1 MSSAKGPQYHDIP
14 IVIDGKSKILKS
26 VTKSTTCDDVIS
38 KLPKTGVPLAVFET
52 TNGEVKE
59 LKGKTKMLK
68 IWRSRGSSK
77 KTVFVVKQSEG
88 GKTRRLS
95 LNIFG
100 ARNSRKSLEPAS
112 KDKLKQVSDLAFY
125 VQYQKSKLQKRANSE
140 ESSDR
145 RNMQKVKSTS
155 SMDSMDAFLAKAD
168 HQKMGQFLDFCSGVT
183 SRHLGGTPKVK
194 QSETET
200 PSTRLDRAVI
210 KDSLKNMRLGF
221 KKTLISK
228 LSFASKTTSASTLK
242 STDTG
247 YQSQASD
254 MRSRASAKTQLPT
267 TDLLQDTDDMPRHST
282 PVTFSS
288 KRGIK
293 REIADETLD
302 VTLTTPK
309 IPRFD
314 ENEGKSVLMERFM
327 NDTTICEASKRRQH
341 RDSNQKVVR
350 SMYTSDPELFRLQ
363 EEKRR
368 FCRNQS
374 CDSNSDAS
382 YCDDDS
388 CISAHD
394 LDEAFVEYCDNV
406 DTFDDLSEPIPRK
419 LRRES
424 ALSNLNR
431 FEVCAKPFEDT
442 CYDVEP
448 VNSGF
453 NYSFDCS
460 FPTFSDIH
468 DFSIDYSCS
477 ETESDLSS
485 SFEEDYFR
493 GVKDSDFYS
502 FMTSRESLAIH
513 EKSRYFP
520 CDREAKQSEVGSD
533 EGLGSMASDLF
544 SDDQELFV

>member
-14 IVIDGKSKILKS
+14 IIIDGKAKTLKS
-26 VTKSTTCDDVIS
+26 VTKFTTCDDVIN
-38 KLPKTGVPLAVFET
+38 KLPKTGAPLAVFQT
-52 TNGEVKE
+52 ANGEVKE
-59 LKGKTKMLK
+59 LKGNTKLLK
-68 IWRSRGSSK
+68 IWRSHGSSK
-77 KTVFVVKQSEG
+77 KSVLLVKQSEG
-88 GKTRRLS
+88 RKTRRLS

-100 ARNSRKSLEPAS
+100 GRNSRKGLEPAS

-125 VQYQKSKLQKRANSE
+125 VQYQKSKLQKMANSK
-140 ESSDR
+140 ESSDV
-145 RNMQKVKSTS
+145 RNMQKMKSTS

-168 HQKMGQFLDFCSGVT
+168 HQNMGQFLDVCSGVT

-194 QSETET
+194 HSETET
-200 PSTRLDRAVI
+200 PRMRLDRTAI

-221 KKTLISK
+221 KKTLTSN

-254 MRSRASAKTQLPT
+254 MRSRASDKHQLPT
-267 TDLLQDTDDMPRHST
+267 TALLQDSDGMPRHST
-282 PVTFSS
+282 PVTCSS

-302 VTLTTPK
+302 ITLTTPK

-327 NDTTICEASKRRQH
+327 NDTTICEASRRGQH
-341 RDSNQKVVR
+341 RNSNQNVV
-350 SMYTSDPELFRLQ
+350 SNMYTSELVLFRSQ
-363 EEKRR
+363 EEKCR
-368 FCRNQS
+368 FYWNQS
-374 CDSNSDAS
+374 CDSDSDS
-382 YCDDDS
+382 SCCDDDS
-388 CISAHD
+388 CLSAHD

-406 DTFDDLSEPIPRK
+406 GTFDDLSEPIPRK

-453 NYSFDCS
+453 NYSFNCT
-460 FPTFSDIH
+460 FPEFSYTQ

-493 GVKDSDFYS
+493 GVKDMDFYS
-502 FMTSRESLAIH
+502 FMKSRESLAIQ
-513 EKSRYFP
+513 EKSRYFARD
-520 CDREAKQSEVGSD
+520 CDEKQSEIGSD
-533 EGLGSMASDLF
+533 EGLGSMASDSF
-544 SDDQELFV
+544 SADQELFV

>member
-14 IVIDGKSKILKS
+14 IVIDGKAKILKS
-26 VTKSTTCDDVIS
+26 VTKFTTCDDVIN
-38 KLPKTGVPLAVFET
+38 KLPKTGAPLAVFQT
-52 TNGEVKE
+52 ANAEVKE
-59 LKGKTKMLK
+59 LKGKTKLLK
-68 IWRSRGSSK
+68 IWRSHGTSK
-77 KTVFVVKQSEG
+77 KSVFVVKQSEG
-88 GKTRRLS
+88 GKTRRFS

-100 ARNSRKSLEPAS
+100 GRNNRKSLEPES

-125 VQYQKSKLQKRANSE
+125 VQYQKSKLQKMANSK
-140 ESSDR
+140 ESSDV

-155 SMDSMDAFLAKAD
+155 SMDSMDAFLVKAD
-168 HQKMGQFLDFCSGVT
+168 HQKMGQFLNFYSDDT
-183 SRHLGGTPKVK
+183 SRHLGGTPNLK

-200 PSTRLDRAVI
+200 PRTRLDRAII
-210 KDSLKNMRLGF
+210 KDSLKNTRLGF
-221 KKTLISK
+221 KKTLTSK
-228 LSFASKTTSASTLK
+228 LSFVSKTTSASTLK

-247 YQSQASD
+247 YKSQASD
-254 MRSRASAKTQLPT
+254 MRSRASAKPQLPT
-267 TDLLQDTDDMPRHST
+267 TALLQDTDGMPRHST
-282 PVTFSS
+282 PVTCSS

-314 ENEGKSVLMERFM
+314 ETEGKSVLMDRFM
-327 NDTTICEASKRRQH
+327 NDTTVCESRKRGQH
-341 RDSNQKVVR
+341 RDSNQKVLR
-350 SMYTSDPELFRLQ
+350 NMYTSEPVLFRSQ
-363 EEKRR
+363 EEKCR
-368 FCRNQS
+368 FYWNQS
-374 CDSNSDAS
+374 CDSDSDS
-382 YCDDDS
+382 SCCDNDS
-388 CISAHD
+388 CISAQD

-406 DTFDDLSEPIPRK
+406 DTFDGLSEPTPRK

-442 CYDVEP
+442 CYDIEP

-453 NYSFDCS
+453 NYSFNCS
-460 FPTFSDIH
+460 FPEFSDTQ

-502 FMTSRESLAIH
+502 FMKSRESLAIH
-513 EKSRYFP
+513 EKSRYFARD
-520 CDREAKQSEVGSD
+520 CEEKQSDIGSD
-533 EGLGSMASDLF
+533 EGLGSMASDSF
-544 SDDQELFV
+544 SDDQEVF

>member
-14 IVIDGKSKILKS
+14 IVIDGKAKIMKS
-26 VTKSTTCDDVIS
+26 VTKFTTCDDVIN
-38 KLPKTGVPLAVFET
+38 KLPKTGAPLAVFQT
-52 TNGEVKE
+52 ANGEVKE
-59 LKGKTKMLK
+59 LKGKTKLLK
-68 IWRSRGSSK
+68 IWRSHGSSK
-77 KTVFVVKQSEG
+77 KSVFIVKQSES

-100 ARNSRKSLEPAS
+100 ARNSRKNLVLAS

-125 VQYQKSKLQKRANSE
+125 VQYQKTKLQKMANTE
-140 ESSDR
+140 ESFDQ
-145 RNMQKVKSTS
+145 RNLQKVKSTS
-155 SMDSMDAFLAKAD
+155 SLDSMDAFLAKAD
-168 HQKMGQFLDFCSGVT
+168 HQKIGQFLDFCNGVT

-194 QSETET
+194 HSESET
-200 PSTRLDRAVI
+200 PRTRLDRAVI

-221 KKTLISK
+221 KKTLTSN

-247 YQSQASD
+247 YQSQSSD
-254 MRSRASAKTQLPT
+254 IRSRASTKPQLPT
-267 TDLLQDTDDMPRHST
+267 TALLQDSEGMPRHST
-282 PVTFSS
+282 PVTCSS

-327 NDTTICEASKRRQH
+327 NDTTICVASKRGQH
-341 RDSNQKVVR
+341 RYSNQKVVR
-350 SMYTSDPELFRLQ
+350 NMYTGEPVLFHSQ
-363 EEKRR
+363 EEKCR
-368 FCRNQS
+368 FYWNQIYDSDSDSS
-374 CDSNSDAS
+374 C
-382 YCDDDS
+382 CDDDS

-394 LDEAFVEYCDNV
+394 LDEAFVEWCDDV
-406 DTFDDLSEPIPRK
+406 DTFDDLAEPILRK
-419 LRRES
+419 LTRES

-431 FEVCAKPFEDT
+431 LEVCAKPFEDT

-453 NYSFDCS
+453 NFSFDCS
-460 FPTFSDIH
+460 FHTH
-468 DFSIDYSCS
+468 DFSIDHSCS

-502 FMTSRESLAIH
+502 FMKSRESLAIH
-513 EKSRYFP
+513 EKSRYFSR
-520 CDREAKQSEVGSD
+520 DSEEKQSEVGSD
-533 EGLGSMASDLF
+533 EGLGSMANDSF
-544 SDDQELFV
+544 SDDQEFFI

>member
-14 IVIDGKSKILKS
+14 IVIDGKAKILKS
-26 VTKSTTCDDVIS
+26 VTKFTTCDDVIN
-38 KLPKTGVPLAVFET
+38 KLPKTGAPLAVFQT
-52 TNGEVKE
+52 ANGEVKE
-59 LKGKTKMLK
+59 LKGKTNLLK
-68 IWRSRGSSK
+68 IWRSHGSSK
-77 KTVFVVKQSEG
+77 KSVFVVKQSEG

-100 ARNSRKSLEPAS
+100 GRNSRKSLEPES

-125 VQYQKSKLQKRANSE
+125 LQYQKSKLQKMANSK
-140 ESSDR
+140 ESSDV

-155 SMDSMDAFLAKAD
+155 SMDNMDAFLVKAD
-168 HQKMGQFLDFCSGVT
+168 HQKMGQFLNFCSDVT
-183 SRHLGGTPKVK
+183 SRHLGGTPKLK

-200 PSTRLDRAVI
+200 PRTRLDRAII
-210 KDSLKNMRLGF
+210 KDSLKNTRLGF
-221 KKTLISK
+221 KKTLTSK
-228 LSFASKTTSASTLK
+228 LSFVSKTTSASTLK

-247 YQSQASD
+247 YQSKASD
-254 MRSRASAKTQLPT
+254 MRRRASAKPQLPT
-267 TDLLQDTDDMPRHST
+267 TALLQDTDGMPRHST
-282 PVTFSS
+282 PVTCSS

-309 IPRFD
+309 ILRFD

-327 NDTTICEASKRRQH
+327 NDTTICESRKRGQH
-341 RDSNQKVVR
+341 RASNQKVLR
-350 SMYTSDPELFRLQ
+350 NMYTSEPVLFRSQ
-363 EEKRR
+363 EEKCR
-368 FCRNQS
+368 FYWNQS
-374 CDSNSDAS
+374 CDSDSDS
-382 YCDDDS
+382 SCCDDDS
-388 CISAHD
+388 CISAQD
-394 LDEAFVEYCDNV
+394 LDEAFVEYCNDV
-406 DTFDDLSEPIPRK
+406 DTFDDLSEPTPRK

-442 CYDVEP
+442 CYDIEP

-453 NYSFDCS
+453 NYSFNCA
-460 FPTFSDIH
+460 FPEFSDTQ

-502 FMTSRESLAIH
+502 FMKSRESLASH
-513 EKSRYFP
+513 EKSRYFARD
-520 CDREAKQSEVGSD
+520 CEEKQSEVGSD
-533 EGLGSMASDLF
+533 EGLGSMASDSF
-544 SDDQELFV
+544 SDDQEVF

>member
-1 MSSAKGPQYHDIP
+1 MSSTKGPQYHDIP
-14 IVIDGKSKILKS
+14 IVLDGKAKILKS
-26 VTKSTTCDDVIS
+26 VTKFTTCDDVIN
-38 KLPKTGVPLAVFET
+38 KLPKTEAPLAVFQT
-52 TNGEVKE
+52 ANGEVKE
-59 LKGKTKMLK
+59 LKGKTKLLK
-68 IWRSRGSSK
+68 IWRSHGSSK
-77 KTVFVVKQSEG
+77 KSVFIVKPFEG

-112 KDKLKQVSDLAFY
+112 KDKLKQVSDSAFY
-125 VQYQKSKLQKRANSE
+125 VQYQKTKLQKMANSE
-140 ESSDR
+140 ESSDQ
-145 RNMQKVKSTS
+145 RNLQKVKSIS

-200 PSTRLDRAVI
+200 PGTRLDRAVI

-221 KKTLISK
+221 KKTLTSK

-247 YQSQASD
+247 YQSQSSD
-254 MRSRASAKTQLPT
+254 MRSRASVKHQLPT
-267 TDLLQDTDDMPRHST
+267 TALLQDSDGMPRHST
-282 PVTFSS
+282 PVTCSS

-314 ENEGKSVLMERFM
+314 ENEGKFVLMERFM
-327 NDTTICEASKRRQH
+327 NDTTICEATKRGQH
-341 RDSNQKVVR
+341 RDSNQKFVR
-350 SMYTSDPELFRLQ
+350 NMYTNEPVLFRSQ
-363 EEKRR
+363 EEKCR
-368 FCRNQS
+368 FYWNQS
-374 CDSNSDAS
+374 CDSDSDS
-382 YCDDDS
+382 SCCDDDS
-388 CISAHD
+388 CVSAHD
-394 LDEAFVEYCDNV
+394 LDEAFVEWCDNV
-406 DTFDDLSEPIPRK
+406 DTFDDLSEQTPRK

-424 ALSNLNR
+424 ALAKLNR
-431 FEVCAKPFEDT
+431 FEVCAEPFEDT

-453 NYSFDCS
+453 NYSFNCS
-460 FPTFSDIH
+460 FPEFSDTQ

-502 FMTSRESLAIH
+502 FMKSRESLAIH
-513 EKSRYFP
+513 EKSRYFARD
-520 CDREAKQSEVGSD
+520 CEEKQSEVGSD
-533 EGLGSMASDLF
+533 EGLGSMASDSF
-544 SDDQELFV
+544 TDDQELFV

>member
-1 MSSAKGPQYHDIP
+1 MSSAKGPKYHNIP
-14 IVIDGKSKILKS
+14 IVIDGKEKILKS
-26 VTKSTTCDDVIS
+26 VTKFTTCDDVIN
-38 KLPKTGVPLAVFET
+38 KLPKTGAPLAVFQTE
-52 TNGEVKE
+52 NGEVKE
-59 LKGKTKMLK
+59 LKGNTKLLK
-68 IWRSRGSSK
+68 SWRSHGSSNK
-77 KTVFVVKQSEG
+77 SMFIVKQSEG

-100 ARNSRKSLEPAS
+100 DRNSRKSLEPAS

-125 VQYQKSKLQKRANSE
+125 AQYQKTKLQKMASSE
-140 ESSDR
+140 ESSDQ
-145 RNMQKVKSTS
+145 RNLQKVKSTS

-168 HQKMGQFLDFCSGVT
+168 HQKMGQFLEFCSGVT
-183 SRHLGGTPKVK
+183 SSHLGGVPKVK
-194 QSETET
+194 HSETET
-200 PSTRLDRAVI
+200 PRTRLDRAVI

-221 KKTLISK
+221 KKTLTSK
-228 LSFASKTTSASTLK
+228 LSFASKTKSGSTLK

-247 YQSQASD
+247 YQSQSSD
-254 MRSRASAKTQLPT
+254 MRSRASAKHQLPIT
-267 TDLLQDTDDMPRHST
+267 ALLQDSDGMPCHST
-282 PVTFSS
+282 PVTCSS

-327 NDTTICEASKRRQH
+327 IDTTICESRKRGQH

-350 SMYTSDPELFRLQ
+350 NMYTSESVLFHSQ
-363 EEKRR
+363 EEKCR
-368 FCRNQS
+368 FYWNQS
-374 CDSNSDAS
+374 CDSDSDS
-382 YCDDDS
+382 SCCDGDS
-388 CISAHD
+388 CFSAHD
-394 LDEAFVEYCDNV
+394 LDEAFVEWCDNV
-406 DTFDDLSEPIPRK
+406 DTFDDLSEQTSRK

-424 ALSNLNR
+424 SLSNLNS
-431 FEVCAKPFEDT
+431 FDVCAKPFEDT

-460 FPTFSDIH
+460 FLTFSDTH

-502 FMTSRESLAIH
+502 FMKSRESLAIQ
-513 EKSRYFP
+513 EKPRYFARD
-520 CDREAKQSEVGSD
+520 CEEKQSEVGSD
-533 EGLGSMASDLF
+533 EGLGSMASDSF
-544 SDDQELFV
+544 SDDQEFFI